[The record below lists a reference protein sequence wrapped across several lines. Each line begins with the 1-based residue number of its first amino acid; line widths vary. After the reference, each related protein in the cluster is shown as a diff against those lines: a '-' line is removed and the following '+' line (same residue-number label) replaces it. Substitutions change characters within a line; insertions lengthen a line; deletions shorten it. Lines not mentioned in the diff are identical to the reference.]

1 MSNATEVVRK
11 ASLVFTAADKS
22 LSIPVIQADKLEAP
36 VITLDDHN
44 DFLLSWNEITG
55 VDGYKLKVIADQN
68 ENTIDIPSGTA
79 SYNLDVIDWKGYV
92 GMVSIQLFSYANI
105 GGENYLRHNHARR
118 NYYHG

>member
-1 MSNATEVVRK
+1 MLYCSSLE
-11 ASLVFTAADKS
+11 LVFTAADKS

-92 GMVSIQLFSYANI
+92 CSSAGRALTQTLA
-105 GGENYLRHNHARR
+105 EEL
-118 NYYHG
+118 